1 MQVLKSLLPTLVLF
15 ACLDYLWIG
24 VLGKSLYLENLGSLL
39 LVNGQTMTPRLL
51 PAAVVY
57 VLFAVMIWFI
67 VLPLAKNHTI
77 LSFGYGA
84 LLGLIVYGIYNMTNL
99 AVIQAW
105 TSKIA
110 IIDSLWG
117 IFLCAVTSGF
127 CAFLNKIMP

>member
-67 VLPLAKNHTI
+67 VLPLAKRP
-77 LSFGYGA
+77 Y
-84 LLGLIVYGIYNMTNL
+84 
-99 AVIQAW
+99 
-105 TSKIA
+105 
-110 IIDSLWG
+110 
-117 IFLCAVTSGF
+117 
-127 CAFLNKIMP
+127 AFLFVSLHQNQ